1 MSMAYLRKKTEAE
14 FHRERANVFA
24 VVAEGAPVTPA
35 NQLVLV
41 QAAESA
47 MRAAT
52 RAESPVLDL
61 GEHATP
67 SEVKR
72 ARRRRAV
79 RLGREVFLPSWRDL
93 CTGLPNSF
101 LRSALW
107 SMTAIGAAIP
117 DSEDAPS
124 NANLPAYGD
133 VRLIASGPKLGS
145 YDRRVFS
152 VCLDLFRDRPLS
164 ADLLTR
170 AVEVSY
176 YEFLRKMNVTYNA
189 DSHNSL
195 RASLKRLTALSLHIR
210 TKGLELQLPRL
221 VEVSFSDGESRG
233 DPLLGSDLIYV
244 RVMAAI
250 AELFGPSSWTAV
262 PHEALMAGKG
272 LRSWLASF
280 YSSHKGPYPIKLDEL
295 YEMTGATCDK
305 PKFKYQLKAALTALK
320 DPEVSDEIRV
330 SHVDF
335 GITEVTVH
343 LARWKK

>member
-14 FHRERANVFA
+14 FLRERANVFA
-24 VVAEGAPVTPA
+24 VVAAGAPVTPA

-52 RAESPVLDL
+52 LAESPVLDL

-107 SMTAIGAAIP
+107 SMSAIGAAVP
-117 DSEDAPS
+117 ASVDAPT

-164 ADLLTR
+164 NEASTC

-176 YEFLRKMNVTYNA
+176 YEFLRRMDVTYNA
-189 DSHNSL
+189 DSHHSL

-210 TKGLELQLPRL
+210 TNGLELQLPRL
-221 VEVSFSDGESRG
+221 IEVSFADGESRG
-233 DPLLGSDLIYV
+233 APALGSDLIYV
-244 RVMAAI
+244 RVMAAM
-250 AELFGPSSWTAV
+250 AELFGPFSWTAV
-262 PHEALMAGKG
+262 PHVALLAGKG
-272 LRSWLASF
+272 LKSWLASF
-280 YSSHKGPYPIKLDEL
+280 YATHKGPYPIKLDEL
-295 YEMTGATCDK
+295 YELSGATCDK
-305 PKFKYQLKAALTALK
+305 PKFKYQLKSALTALK
-320 DPEVSDEIRV
+320 DPEIPDEIRV
-330 SHVDF
+330 FHVDF